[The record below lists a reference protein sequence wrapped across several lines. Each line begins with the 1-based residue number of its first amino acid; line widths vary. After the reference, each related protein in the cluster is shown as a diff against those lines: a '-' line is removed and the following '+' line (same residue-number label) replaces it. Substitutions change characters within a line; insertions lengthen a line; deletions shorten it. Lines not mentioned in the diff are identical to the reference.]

1 MTRLAGKAGLITAA
15 ASGMGR
21 AGALRFAAEGAAVGV
36 VDIDARGVA
45 AVVAEIEAAG
55 GTALP
60 LVGDLTDP
68 GFSRAIVEET
78 AAAFGGLDYVWM
90 HAGHPGPSRVEEFD
104 PALLELSFD
113 LNLRTVIHTTAAA
126 LPHLRRRGGGSLT
139 FTASTAGL
147 AGSPHSPS
155 YSMMK
160 FGVVGWCR
168 SLAKR
173 VAPDQ
178 IRANVICPGGVDTPM
193 LREFVAR
200 ADTAQANGDKEE
212 MVASRA
218 SRTPLGRNARPEEI
232 ANAALFLTSDE
243 ASFISGA
250 VLPVD
255 GGMTA

>member
-1 MTRLAGKAGLITAA
+1 MTRLEGKVGLITAA

-36 VDIDARGVA
+36 VDIDAAGVA
-45 AVVAEIEAAG
+45 SVVAEIEAAG
-55 GTALP
+55 GRALALP
-60 LVGDLTDP
+60 GDLTDAD
-68 GFSRAIVEET
+68 FSRSIVADT

-90 HAGHPGPSRVEEFD
+90 HAGHPGPSRVEDMDEAVLD
-104 PALLELSFD
+104 LALD
-113 LNLRTVIHTTAAA
+113 LNLRTIMHSTAAA
-126 LPHLRRRGGGSLT
+126 LPLMRDRGGGSLV
-139 FTASTAGL
+139 FTASTAGIY
-147 AGSPHSPS
+147 GSPHSPA

-193 LREFVAR
+193 LRAFVAR
-200 ADTAQANGDKEE
+200 PDTPQANGDKEE
-212 MVASRA
+212 MVAARGGK
-218 SRTPLGRNARPEEI
+218 TPLGRNARPEEI
-232 ANAALFLTSDE
+232 SNAALFLVSDE

-255 GGMTA
+255 GAMTA

>member
-36 VDIDARGVA
+36 VDIDARGVS

-55 GTALP
+55 GTAIP
-60 LVGDLTDP
+60 LVGDLTDAE
-68 GFSRAIVEET
+68 FSRAIVEDT
-78 AAAFGGLDYVWM
+78 AAAFGGFDFAWM
-90 HAGHPGPSRVEEFD
+90 HAGHPGPSKVEEYD
-104 PALLELSFD
+104 PAMLELSFD
-113 LNLRTVIHTTAAA
+113 LNLKTVIHTTAAA

-139 FTASTAGL
+139 FTSSTAGL
-147 AGSPHSPS
+147 AGSPRSPS

-160 FGVVGWCR
+160 FGVIGWCR

-200 ADTAQANGDKEE
+200 YDTAQANLDKEE
-212 MVASRA
+212 LVATRA
-218 SRTPLGRNARPEEI
+218 SQTPLGRNARPEEI

-255 GGMTA
+255 GAMTA